1 MAGTPGRGIE
11 YLRQQQENFGGG
23 GYVSSGLNK
32 FYGISDTQA
41 QFFFLTDGPELHVP
55 LIHLEEVSR
64 RDKSTFTTERICG
77 RDNEGDAVE
86 LCPRCV
92 AGADGPFPRLT
103 AFVYVEAR
111 FWPTQQDTKGKAHAD
126 WEPVPSSGL
135 TLYKETVNEV
145 QLFMPRFKL
154 ENQVLELFEGDP
166 TDPDFGTR
174 ERTLLGRRFRLVT
187 TGARQQRQDI
197 IHEGRQVVTIPEAI
211 VAARAG
217 LKDLAETVNMEW
229 GDKNSG
235 KNNPMGNA
243 ASAKMVSGDG
253 RATPAEAATPAATPD
268 TPDTAAQVA
277 DATVVTLEF

>member
-1 MAGTPGRGIE
+1 MAGTTGRGIDF
-11 YLRQQQENFGGG
+11 LRTQQKEFGGG

-55 LIHLEEVSR
+55 LIHLEEVPR

-77 RDNEGDAVE
+77 RSSVDDPVE
-86 LCPRCV
+86 MCPRCV
-92 AGADGPFPRLT
+92 RGEDGPFPRLT
-103 AFVYVEAR
+103 AFVFVEAR
-111 FWPTQQDTKGKAHAD
+111 FWPTQQDTKGKAHSE
-126 WEPVPSSGL
+126 WEAVPSSGM
-135 TLYKETVNEV
+135 TIYRETVNEV

-197 IHEGRQVVTIPEAI
+197 IHEGRPVDTVPDYVT
-211 VAARAG
+211 AAHAE

-229 GDKNSG
+229 GDKDSG
-235 KNNPMGNA
+235 PNNPLGNA
-243 ASAKMVSGDG
+243 TSTRTVSGDG
-253 RATPAEAATPAATPD
+253 RDAAPGPAAHSDVNNETPPAPAV
-268 TPDTAAQVA
+268 TEVA
-277 DATVVTLEF
+277 VLDF

>member
-1 MAGTPGRGIE
+1 MAGTTQRGITF
-11 YLRQQQENFGGG
+11 LRAQQENFGGG

-41 QFFFLTDGPELHVP
+41 QFFFLTDGSELHVP

-64 RDKSTFTTERICG
+64 RDKTTFTTERICG
-77 RDNEGDAVE
+77 RDNEGDPVE
-86 LCPRCV
+86 DCPRCV

-103 AFVYVEAR
+103 AFVFVEAR

-126 WEPVPSSGL
+126 WEPVPSLGL
-135 TLYKETVNEV
+135 TLYRETVNEV

-197 IHEGRQVVTIPEAI
+197 IHEGRPVDMMPEAV
-211 VAARAG
+211 VAARDG

-243 ASAKMVSGDG
+243 ASAKTVTGDG
-253 RATPAEAATPAATPD
+253 RATPAEVAAPPEAD
-268 TPDTAAQVA
+268 SAAQVA
-277 DATVVTLEF
+277 SATVDSLEF